1 MKLVNIGDLK
11 SPGGN
16 TLWVQVP
23 PWLRTNYWRFLTMIN
38 TGWVPGYLQ
47 TTGRML
53 HESGKRGGGCG
64 GPRKDDDDDD
74 EEISILKILLYLFIF
89 FGLIGLFFFLI
100 CVMFGG

>member
-38 TGWVPGYLQ
+38 TGWIPGYLQ

-53 HESGKRGGGCG
+53 HESGKRGGGYGG
-64 GPRKDDDDDD
+64 GPKKDDDDDD
-74 EEISILKILLYLFIF
+74 EDVSILKILLYMLLF
-89 FGLIGLFFFLI
+89 FGIVGLFFFLL
-100 CVMFGG
+100 CVMF